1 MHMRIQ
7 LMLSPRPSLCA
18 ALVAAKIPQQSFSIT
33 NHAVFLQVPVRFSAI
48 GVGVVPVPELRLS
61 GQRWEGHQ
69 NNQTTPRLA
78 VLFNSTENL
87 LVGACGAGGGCL
99 CCRAMTAI
107 ATLLFQA
114 TTASEYFCVSE
125 LYMPPVPMFAVA
137 AIEHDRWLYAEYQGG
152 V

>member
-87 LVGACGAGGGCL
+87 LVGACGAGGLFVLQGHDGDSDAFVPSDNGVSVHL
-99 CCRAMTAI
+99 RKRALHAAGAHVCCGRYRTRS
-107 ATLLFQA
+107 L
-114 TTASEYFCVSE
+114 
-125 LYMPPVPMFAVA
+125 AVC
-137 AIEHDRWLYAEYQGG
+137 
-152 V
+152 